1 MNENEIIDVVY
12 LRELVERSGRTHQEI
27 ARAVQPEI
35 RRQTITEIL
44 NINAKAE
51 DTVKTG
57 TLRRVAQAL
66 GVPMW
71 SLFVGAPRDR
81 AA

>member
-1 MNENEIIDVVY
+1 MSANEIIDVTY

-35 RRQTITEIL
+35 RRQTVTEVL
-44 NINAKAE
+44 NLNADEE
-51 DTVKTG
+51 DSVKTG
-57 TLRRVAQAL
+57 TLHRVAQAL
-66 GVPMW
+66 GVPLW

>member
-1 MNENEIIDVVY
+1 MSANEIIDVTY

-35 RRQTITEIL
+35 RRQTVTEIL
-44 NINAKAE
+44 NLDPSTEK
-51 DTVKTG
+51 TVKTA
-57 TLRRVAQAL
+57 TLHRMARAL
-66 GVPMW
+66 GVPVW